1 MAEHV
6 TRGGAAKLVP
16 LAAAVLL
23 GGLAACS
30 SQSAASHP
38 DIEVSAPMAL
48 ADQSITMTVTG
59 LAPGQHITVSAQA
72 VDDAHQ
78 TWGAQASYT
87 ASPAG
92 VVNLTSATPAAGS
105 YQSADGMG
113 LFWSMNALGGQDNEY
128 FYPPAPQTQPDFRVR
143 LTVTS
148 NGRTIASSV
157 VTRDWLARG
166 ETARALT
173 AKADGVSGVLFL
185 PPPGTPR
192 HPAVL
197 VFGGAEG
204 GMNYTYTAALLAA
217 RGYPALTVAYFD
229 WPGRPSLLQGI
240 PLEYF
245 TKAAR
250 ILAAQP
256 GVDPAHLLVMG
267 YSRGSE
273 AALLLADHFPQLFH
287 GAIVYSPSSDVNP
300 AQADTTQAAW
310 TLHGKPVWPAP
321 IPVNHVDGP
330 VIAIAGDSDALWN
343 SEGSA
348 AQISAELGLAGS
360 PYPHRDVIYLNAGH
374 GVGTFPYLP
383 IGDAA
388 LAVLGGTRAGDVAAQ
403 RSGWA
408 LVLHQLA
415 MLG

>member
-6 TRGGAAKLVP
+6 TRRLAP
-16 LAAAVLL
+16 LAAAIVL

-30 SQSAASHP
+30 GQTASSHTS
-38 DIEVSAPMAL
+38 IAVSAPTAL
-48 ADQSITMTVTG
+48 ADQAIDVTVTG
-59 LAPGQHITVSAQA
+59 LAPGQHITVTAQA
-72 VDDAHQ
+72 VDAAHR
-78 TWGAQASYT
+78 TWRAQASYT
-87 ASPAG
+87 ASPDG
-92 VVNLTSATPAAGS
+92 VVNLTSAPPFAGS
-105 YQSADGMG
+105 YQTADGMG
-113 LFWSMNALGGQDNEY
+113 LFWSMNEVGGQDNEF
-128 FYPPAPQTQPDFRVR
+128 FYPAAPQSQADFPVR

-148 NGRTIASSV
+148 AGRAIASSV
-157 VTRDWLARG
+157 VTRQWRAHG
-166 ETARALT
+166 ETARVLT
-173 AKADGVSGVLFL
+173 PTADGVSGVLFL

-204 GMNYTYTAALLAA
+204 GMSQTFTAALLAA
-217 RGYPALTVAYFD
+217 RGFPALTVAYFD
-229 WPGRPSLLQGI
+229 WPGQPSQLQAI

-245 TKAAR
+245 VKAER

-273 AALLLADHFPQLFH
+273 AALLLADHFPGLFH

-300 AQADTTQAAW
+300 AQSDTAQPAW
-310 TLHGKPVWPAP
+310 TLNGKPVWPAP
-321 IPVNHVDGP
+321 IPLNHISGP
-330 VIAIAGDSDALWN
+330 VIAIAGDADALWN

-348 AQISAELGLAGS
+348 TQISAELALAGS
-360 PYPHRDVIYLNAGH
+360 PYRHQAVIYLNAGH

-388 LAVLGGTRAGDVAAQ
+388 LQVLGGTRAGDVAAQ
-403 RSGWA
+403 RSGWQ

-415 MLG
+415 ALA